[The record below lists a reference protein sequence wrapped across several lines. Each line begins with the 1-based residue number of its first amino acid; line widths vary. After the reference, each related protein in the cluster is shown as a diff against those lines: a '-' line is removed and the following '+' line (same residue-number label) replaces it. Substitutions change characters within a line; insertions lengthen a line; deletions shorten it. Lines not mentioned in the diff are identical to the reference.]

1 MAFTNRNIDFYCVT
15 VESDEPR
22 ILKGGFWPI
31 KTLGVNKCFLRSNP
45 VLDIRLSK
53 NLQAYSSES
62 DDFKYKKVS
71 RNMKNS
77 TYSATNFDFLCDK
90 RDIGLIG
97 FEL

>member
-1 MAFTNRNIDFYCVT
+1 MALTNRNIDFSCVT

-31 KTLGVNKCFLRSNP
+31 KTLGVNKCFLRSN
-45 VLDIRLSK
+45 LILHIRLSK
-53 NLQAYSSES
+53 AYTSES
-62 DDFKYKKVS
+62 DNFKYKKLS

-77 TYSATNFDFLCDK
+77 TYSTTNFDFLCYK
-90 RDIGLIG
+90 HIGLIG